1 MVFSRSCDR
10 IVDDPTTAGPSRF
23 PSVTVPAM
31 TDAVRYS
38 LDGDVAVVSF
48 DDGKANVLTHAVLDA
63 LGDALGRAAAEARAL
78 VVIGRE
84 GRFSAGFDLS
94 VMTSGIEPMGELLG
108 HGFEVAHAVF
118 TSPVPVVLGCTG
130 HALAMGAIL
139 LLVADVRV
147 GAEGPYKI
155 GLNEVAIG
163 MPMPRFGVAAAR
175 ERLAP
180 PQLDAAVQLATIYE
194 PSAAVGVGYL
204 DLVCPAPAVAGTAV
218 AQARDLAARLDPA
231 AFRLTRMTLRGPQAQ
246 AFRQAFDEDKA
257 GLRAGQV

>member
-1 MVFSRSCDR
+1 
-10 IVDDPTTAGPSRF
+10 
-23 PSVTVPAM
+23 M

-38 LDGDVAVVSF
+38 LDGEVAVVSF

-63 LGDALGRAAAEARAL
+63 LGDALTRAAGEAKAL
-78 VVIGRE
+78 AVIGRE

-108 HGFEVAHAVF
+108 HGFQVAHSIF

-139 LLVADVRV
+139 LLVADVRI
-147 GAEGPYKI
+147 GADGPFKV

-180 PQLDAAVQLATIYE
+180 PHVNAAVQLATVYE
-194 PSAAVGVGYL
+194 PSAALGVGYL
-204 DLVCPAPAVAGTAV
+204 DLVCPAPGVADTAV
-218 AQARDLAARLDPA
+218 AHARELASRLDPA
-231 AFRLTRMTLRGPQAQ
+231 AFQLTRTTLRGAQAQ
-246 AFRQAFDEDKA
+246 AFRQAFDEDRA